1 MGIYLRNRLSKG
13 SERGAVPTHDAISPR
28 FESASSDMLLP
39 RRNCTSPQQ
48 FLSVDEISR
57 YTQNPRQGILS
68 VIAIL
73 RQPSAH

>member
-13 SERGAVPTHDAISPR
+13 SERGAVPTHDAISAR

-48 FLSVDEISR
+48 FLSVDEIR
-57 YTQNPRQGILS
+57 P
-68 VIAIL
+68 
-73 RQPSAH
+73 